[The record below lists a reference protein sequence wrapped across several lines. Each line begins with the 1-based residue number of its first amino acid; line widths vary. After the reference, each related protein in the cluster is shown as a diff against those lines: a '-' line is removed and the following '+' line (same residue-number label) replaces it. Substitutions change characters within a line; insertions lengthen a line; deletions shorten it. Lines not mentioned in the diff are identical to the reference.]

1 MSNRILLKGNEAMAE
16 SAIRAG
22 CRYYFGYPITPQNE
36 VPAYMSKRLPEVGGV
51 FVQAESELASI
62 NMVYGAGATGVRVM
76 TSSSSPG
83 VSLMQEGLSYI
94 SGAEIP
100 AVVVNVMRGGPGL
113 GNIGPSQSDY
123 LQAVKGGGHGDYH
136 LIVLAPNSVQEI
148 ADLTY
153 LSFDIA
159 FKYRNPVM
167 LLFDGIL
174 GQMSEPVILPEMK
187 DVNQELPEWAL
198 GNRGEQRI
206 IRSLFLSP
214 EDRLEKHNLHLQKKY
229 EKIKREFRKC
239 EKFDTDDADYLF
251 VAYGIP
257 SRVCKSAIDIL
268 KSMNIKIGLFRPITL
283 WPFPDKELLEVFDNI
298 KNRNNI
304 VKIFVIEM
312 AKNQLEQDV
321 KLSLGEKF
329 ATKDTIFSLNKLG
342 GAIFNEDEVVNFVKK
357 IILS

>member
-1 MSNRILLKGNEAMAE
+1 MSKRELLKGNEAMAE
-16 SAIRAG
+16 AAIRSG

-62 NMVYGAGATGVRVM
+62 NMVYGAGATGVKVM

-83 VSLMQEGLSYI
+83 ISLMQEGLSYI
-94 SGAEIP
+94 SGAEVP
-100 AVVVNVMRGGPGL
+100 VVVVNVMRGGPGL
-113 GNIGPSQSDY
+113 GNIAPSQADY

-153 LSFDIA
+153 ISFDIA

-187 DVNQELPEWAL
+187 NESQVIPEWAL
-198 GNRGEQRI
+198 GNGGEQKI

-214 EDRLEKHNLHLQKKY
+214 EDRLEKHNIHLQEKYKKI
-229 EKIKREFRKC
+229 ENEFRKF
-239 EKFDTDDADYLF
+239 EKIETDTADHLF
-251 VAYGIP
+251 IAYGTP
-257 SRVCKSAIDIL
+257 SRVCKSAMEIL
-268 KSMNIKIGLFRPITL
+268 NEMGIKIGLFRPITL
-283 WPFPDKELLEVFDNI
+283 WPFPDKELLETFENI
-298 KNRNNI
+298 KNKNKNA
-304 VKIFVIEM
+304 KTFVIEM
-312 AKNQLEQDV
+312 ASNQLEQDV
-321 KLSLGEKF
+321 KLSLGQKF
-329 ATKDTIFSLNKLG
+329 GTYETVFSLNKLG
-342 GAIFNEDEVVNFVKK
+342 GAVFNENEIVDFVKNK
-357 IILS
+357 IN